1 MLLLTETLGFQPD
14 EVRRSNHK
22 TVVHQH
28 MDWGVVRAHVVKR
41 TGLLRQ
47 ETRFA
52 PEQHALLFNLQGD
65 ARSGDDYV
73 DGRRVAFTPRRPGSV
88 VFLPAHSEWT
98 GWDEGDA
105 RGCYLFVSID
115 PTFIE
120 QTLGADHVRGLH
132 PAIGF
137 RDGMIE
143 ACLHTIV
150 AELKNPDPASI
161 IMAESQAVQMFIQL
175 ARLNGSGLEPLKGG
189 LSPFDLNRVVALINA
204 RLVNPPNLN
213 ELAAEVG
220 VSRRHFFRAFKQ
232 STGMSPFAFVA
243 DLRLKRAVDLLRG
256 TDRSA
261 TDIALD
267 CGFGS
272 SSHFAVAFK
281 RAFGTAPSEFRR
293 RWRI

>member
-1 MLLLTETLGFQPD
+1 MAETRDFQPD
-14 EVRRSNHK
+14 VVRRSDHR
-22 TVVHQH
+22 TLVHQH
-28 MDWGVVRAHVVKR
+28 IDWGLVRADFVKR

-47 ETRFA
+47 ETRIEA
-52 PEQHALLFNLQGD
+52 EQHALMINLQGD
-65 ARSGDDYV
+65 AKFGEDYV

-115 PTFIE
+115 ATFIE
-120 QTLGADHVRGLH
+120 QTLGADNVMGLQ
-132 PAIGF
+132 PSIGF

-143 ACLHTIV
+143 TCLQTI
-150 AELKNPDPASI
+150 ATELKNPDPASV
-161 IMAESQAVQMFIQL
+161 IMVESQVIQMFVQMV
-175 ARLNGSGLEPLKGG
+175 RLNGLYLEPAKGG
-189 LSPFDLNRVVALINA
+189 LSPFYLKRVVALIDA
-204 RLVNPPNLN
+204 RLMNPPSLD
-213 ELAAEVG
+213 ELAGEIG

-232 STGMSPFAFVA
+232 STGMTPFAFVA
-243 DLRLKRAVDLLRG
+243 DLRLKRAVDLLRA

-267 CGFGS
+267 CGFAS
-272 SSHFAVAFK
+272 SSHFAYAFK
-281 RAFGTAPSEFRR
+281 RAYGAGPSEFRR